1 MLCFYCVKFFYLTPK
16 EQAMRKLLIMV
27 ATVSFTLTYAQQTIN
42 GSIIHDGIQ
51 RDYILYIPAIYDGGT
66 EVPLV
71 FNFHGFGSNANE
83 QMLYGDFR
91 AIADSE
97 GFLLVH
103 PEGTFFNGNQHWNV
117 GGFTI
122 GSTVDDVGFTEALI
136 EELAGLYT
144 INLDRVYATGM
155 SNGGYMSFL
164 LACQLSEKIAAVASV
179 TGSMTPETFDACS
192 PQHPTPI
199 LQIHGTNDEIVPYN
213 GASWS
218 RSIEDVMTY
227 WVNYNNCDEPP
238 STTVFPDIDPTDG
251 STVEHIVY
259 QNGDNGVT
267 TEHMKVL
274 GGRHTWPGSAYN
286 FPGTNQ
292 DISASMEIWEF
303 FSRFDINGTLSTGDY
318 NDQSVTI
325 YPNPTRSTIN
335 LSFNFYERLNYT
347 LFSATGQKLISG
359 PLESSDS
366 QIDLSNLPPNIYYL
380 VIENQTYKILK
391 SSFR

>member
-1 MLCFYCVKFFYLTPK
+1 
-16 EQAMRKLLIMV
+16 MRKLLIMV

-83 QMLYGDFR
+83 QMWYGDFR

-103 PEGTFFNGNQHWNV
+103 PEGTFFYGNQHWNV

-144 INLDRVYATGM
+144 INLDKVYATGM

-179 TGSMTPETFDACS
+179 TGSMTPETFDTCN

-218 RSIEDVMTY
+218 LSIEDVMTY

-259 QNGDNGVT
+259 QNGDNNVT

-318 NDQSVTI
+318 NDRFVTI

-359 PLESSDS
+359 SLESSDS

>member
-1 MLCFYCVKFFYLTPK
+1 
-16 EQAMRKLLIMV
+16 MRKLLIMV

-91 AIADSE
+91 DIADSE

-218 RSIEDVMTY
+218 RSIEEVMTY

-259 QNGDNGVT
+259 QNGDNNVT

-359 PLESSDS
+359 SLESSDS

-380 VIENQTYKILK
+380 VIENQSYKILK